1 MARIRVG
8 IGGWV
13 FAPWRGSFYPEG
25 LKQAQ
30 ELSYAGSKL
39 SSIEINGTFY
49 GAQKLS
55 SFEKWYRETPAE
67 FVFSVKGTRY
77 ATYRT
82 ELGEAGPSV
91 DRFFSTGVL
100 ALKEKLGP
108 VLWQLPGNARFD
120 AGRLEAFLKLLP
132 MERDGIRI
140 RHVFEAP
147 HESFAGKQ
155 ALDLLRRYGVA
166 APLVDSEGRVLVEER
181 TADFLYAR
189 LRRAEESEPTG
200 YSPAALD
207 DWARRFKS
215 AGVDC
220 YVYFINGAK
229 VRCPAAAQALMKLV

>member
-13 FAPWRGSFYPEG
+13 FAPWRGSFYPPG
-25 LKQAQ
+25 LKQAA
-30 ELSYAGSKL
+30 ELDYASAKL

-49 GAQKLS
+49 GAQKRT
-55 SFEKWYRETPAE
+55 SFEKWYRETPAD

-91 DRFFSTGVL
+91 ERFFSTGVL

-108 VLWQLPGNARFD
+108 ILWQLPANARFD
-120 AGRLEAFLKLLP
+120 AGRLESFLALLP
-132 MERDGIRI
+132 KELEGIKI
-140 RHVFEAP
+140 RHVLEAP
-147 HESFAGKQ
+147 HDSFASAP
-155 ALDLLRRYGVA
+155 ALALLRRYGVA
-166 APLVDSEGRVLVEER
+166 APLVDSDGRVMVEER

-189 LRRAEESEPTG
+189 LRRSVESEPTG
-200 YSPAALD
+200 YAPQALAEWAA
-207 DWARRFKS
+207 RFKQ

-220 YVYFINGAK
+220 FVYFINGAK
-229 VRCPAAAQALMKLV
+229 VRCPAAAQALMTLV